1 MYGKLFLDKSF
12 FPKRGMP
19 VSELGELSRAVFI
32 NRENE
37 LKTEKES
44 ISENFIVFGRNSTF
58 T

>member
-1 MYGKLFLDKSF
+1 MFWLYQVNIYGKLFLEKSF

-37 LKTEKES
+37 LRKK
-44 ISENFIVFGRNSTF
+44 VFQKIL
-58 T
+58 